1 MSPTAGRERKLITV
15 LFADV
20 VDSTAM
26 AEEMDPE
33 DWSATM
39 NRIFDLM
46 AGAVERFE
54 GTVAQFLGD
63 GILAFFGAPIAHED
77 DAQRAVRAALEIQ
90 DSVATLALDGN
101 IELRVRIGINT
112 GPVIV
117 GQVGSMP
124 SGTYS
129 AVGDT
134 LNTAARVQSA
144 AEPSSVSVTE
154 STYRLVS
161 EVFEATDLGE
171 IQVKGKTA
179 PVHCYRI
186 AGPRRI
192 DPLADQAPAL
202 RSPLIGRHEQLS
214 ELLELVSA
222 LRQGRGGVVFLVGE
236 PGIGKSRLIAEV
248 RSSSRQIAPEL
259 LWLEGQ
265 APSYGGSLPYGLVT
279 QILRSMFGTGL
290 ATQPAEAGRVV
301 ARQLNEWLGT
311 KSAVVLAYVAHLL
324 SIAEESEAINQDDLE
339 PEALQRRYVESV
351 DLVLSSAAKGRP
363 VVIVCEDLHWADPS
377 SVALLSK
384 LIRIAESSRVLFVLS
399 SRWEPRAA
407 GWNLVREARDLFG
420 EALTEMA
427 LGPLSPE
434 QCAAFAQELTGSS
447 PPASLGDFLV
457 EVTEGNP
464 LFIEEIVRSYVLPGG
479 AIGRNWQRQR
489 PGALLEGAHSLHS
502 LLLSSI
508 DRLPD
513 ESRRVLK
520 LAAVIGR
527 EFSIDVLSRVVQ
539 LLDEPLDV
547 PRQLSSLEANG
558 VVAVVSTFPEL
569 QYSFR
574 HALLQEA
581 AYDSV
586 LKSERKRWH
595 AAIGTALENAYP
607 ERTDELAGL
616 LARHFAE
623 SGDYERTLAY
633 SVIAADTAFSR
644 YAVSEAAAN
653 YARAAEIAVLHDEHA
668 DRLVHLFLRL
678 GRAQELMDLYGE
690 AVETYRRLEELGRVR
705 NKQELQLAGL
715 VSGATALVTPTGRQ
729 DIAEAERLAARA
741 LELSRKTG
749 NRAAESRSLWNLVLA
764 YNFSGRNPAAAIR
777 FGEESLAIARELGDL
792 EQVASTS
799 LDLHWSYLADGQL
812 DRSLE
817 ALDEASTIWSQMED
831 KAMLADSV
839 SCASGIKLLVGD
851 FEGVIAEATK
861 ARSLSEQAGSL
872 WGQSYSLLFPGY
884 AYLEMGLPGTAIA
897 TMQECT
903 RLAERGN
910 FPGHVLIRAE
920 LGLTLA
926 QLGATDAGLSA
937 ARKALEESEKRLRA
951 LKPWAI
957 SCLARIHLLR
967 GEVNEAAAVIELVD
981 PDSPAAN
988 LVLPLPI
995 RFPLGLARAEVAL
1008 ARGDAAF
1015 SLSLSE
1021 SLVGELL
1028 QLHFKFWLP
1037 KALLLQ
1043 ARSAQA
1049 LGQLEGALGL
1059 LEEARMVAREIG
1071 SLWSLQPITAQLAE
1085 IEKQRGNASR
1095 AAWLAQEARTL
1106 AEKIGRDLAGG
1117 KFEGISEK
1125 M

>member
-1 MSPTAGRERKLITV
+1 MSPNAARERKLITV

-46 AGAVERFE
+46 AGAVQKFE

-77 DAQRAVRAALEIQ
+77 DAQRAVWAALEIH
-90 DSVATLALDGN
+90 DSVARLASDLKGTGN
-101 IELRVRIGINT
+101 VELRVRIGINT

-117 GQVGSMP
+117 GHVGSTQA
-124 SGTYS
+124 GTYS

-144 AEPSSVSVTE
+144 AEPSSASVTE

-161 EVFEATDLGE
+161 GVFDATDLGE
-171 IQVKGKTA
+171 IQVKGRTA

-186 AGPRRI
+186 IGPRRS
-192 DPLADQAPAL
+192 DPSAESVSAL
-202 RSPLIGRHEQLS
+202 HSPLIGRREQLA
-214 ELLELVSA
+214 ELRQLVSA
-222 LRQGRGGVVFLVGE
+222 LRQGRGGVALLVGE

-248 RSSSRQIAPEL
+248 RSSSRQVAPEL
-259 LWLEGQ
+259 LWLEGR

-301 ARQLNEWLGT
+301 ARRLEELLGS
-311 KSAVVLAYVAHLL
+311 KSAQVLPYVAHLL
-324 SIAEESEAINQDDLE
+324 SIAEASEAINQDDLE
-339 PEALQRRYVESV
+339 PEALQRRYVESL
-351 DLVLSSAAKGRP
+351 DLVLSSAAKARP

-377 SVALLSK
+377 SAALLSR
-384 LIRIAESSRVLFVLS
+384 LIKIAEKSRVLFVLS
-399 SRWEPRAA
+399 SRREPGAA
-407 GWNLVREARDLFG
+407 GWSLVREARDLFG
-420 EALTEMA
+420 EALTEMG
-427 LGPLSPE
+427 LGALSPE
-434 QCAAFAQELTGSS
+434 ECAAFAQELIGSS
-447 PPASLGDFLV
+447 PPDSLSDFLV

-479 AIGRNWQRQR
+479 ATGRNWQRQG

-508 DRLPD
+508 DRLPA

-527 EFSIDVLSRVVQ
+527 EFSLGVLSRVVQ
-539 LLDEPLDV
+539 HLDEPLDV
-547 PRQLSSLEANG
+547 SRQLSSLEANG
-558 VVAVVSTFPEL
+558 VVTVVSTYPEL

-623 SGDYERTLAY
+623 SGDEERTFAY
-633 SVIAADTAFSR
+633 SVIAADAAFSR

-653 YARAAEIAVLHDEHA
+653 YARAAEIAVLHEEHA

-678 GRAQELMDLYGE
+678 GRAQELMDLYDA

-705 NKQELQLAGL
+705 NKQELELAGL
-715 VSGATALVTPTGRQ
+715 VAGATALVTPAGRQ

-741 LELSRKTG
+741 LDLARKTR
-749 NRAAESRSLWNLVLA
+749 NRAAESKSLWNLMLA
-764 YNFSGRNPAAAIR
+764 YNFSGRNPSAAMI
-777 FGEESLAIARELGDL
+777 FGEGSLAIARELGDL

-799 LDLHWSYLADGQL
+799 LDLHWAYLANGQMDL
-812 DRSLE
+812 SLQ
-817 ALDEASTIWSQMED
+817 ALDEASRLWKQLGD
-831 KAMLADSV
+831 KAMLADSL
-839 SCASGIKLLVGD
+839 SCAAGLKLLMGD
-851 FEGVIAEATK
+851 FEGVLVDAGK
-861 ARSLSEQAGSL
+861 ARSLSEESGNL
-872 WGQSYSLLFPGY
+872 WGQSFSRLFLGY
-884 AYLEMGLPGTAIA
+884 AYVEIGRPGKAIA
-897 TMQECT
+897 TMQDSI
-903 RLAERGN
+903 RLAEQSKAIPQQVGT
-910 FPGHVLIRAE
+910 RAE

-926 QLGATDAGLSA
+926 QLGFTDEGVAT
-937 ARKALEESEKRLRA
+937 ARHALEQSDRHSGAFR
-951 LKPWAI
+951 PWAVA
-957 SCLARIHLLR
+957 CLARVHVLR
-967 GEVNEAAAVIELVD
+967 GEVTQAAAVLHLVD
-981 PDSPAAN
+981 PDSAAAN
-988 LVLPLPI
+988 LFLPFPI
-995 RFPLGLARAEVAL
+995 RFPLALARSEVAL
-1008 ARGDAAF
+1008 VGGDPAAC
-1015 SLSLSE
+1015 LSLTRT
-1021 SLVGELL
+1021 LVGELV
-1028 QLHFKFWLP
+1028 QLHLKFWIP
-1037 KALLLQ
+1037 PALLLQ
-1043 ARSAQA
+1043 ARAA
-1049 LGQLEGALGL
+1049 EAMGRLEEAAGL
-1059 LEEARMVAREIG
+1059 LEEARVVAREIG

-1085 IEKQRGNASR
+1085 IDKQRGNASR
-1095 AAWLAQEARTL
+1095 AASLARDARTL
-1106 AEKIGRDLAGG
+1106 AEKISREVSGG
-1117 KFEGISEK
+1117 EAVG
-1125 M
+1125 